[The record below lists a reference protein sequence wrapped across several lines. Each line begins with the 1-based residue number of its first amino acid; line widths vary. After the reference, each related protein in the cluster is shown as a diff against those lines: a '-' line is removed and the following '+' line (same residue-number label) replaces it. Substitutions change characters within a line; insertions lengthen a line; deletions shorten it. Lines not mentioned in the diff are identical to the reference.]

1 MVNLDM
7 SVDVD
12 PRKESRDRTPRSETL
27 CRRCGKRRA
36 LCSRYSRKR
45 RANLK
50 RHHDLCSQCRR
61 ALRDAT
67 RNPLIQHGSG
77 C

>member
-7 SVDVD
+7 SADVGL
-12 PRKESRDRTPRSETL
+12 RKGSRGRAARSETL
-27 CRRCGKRRA
+27 CRRCGKRKA
-36 LCSRYSRKR
+36 LCSRYTRKR

-50 RHHDLCSQCRR
+50 RHHDLCSRCRR

-67 RNPLIQHGSG
+67 RNPTV
-77 C
+77 